1 MLTELIFP
9 YFCIGCGLELQ
20 RNFLCEKCKNTLFE
34 YVNIRCPVCQKRLP
48 DSAIRHDCIIKLGFR
63 RFIYAMPYKHPL
75 GQAAI
80 HNLKYLF
87 IKRLANPL
95 AASLTHAI
103 HSTASDYKKYNL
115 LAIPVPLAQERL
127 RWRGFNQ
134 SALICKTVSVLL
146 DIEMTTEDILIR
158 SKNTRPQLELK
169 RMDRL
174 KNISG
179 AFTVTDNKALQGR
192 NILLIDDVATT
203 CATLKEATAI
213 LKQNGARSIW
223 AAVVAKE

>member
-1 MLTELIFP
+1 
-9 YFCIGCGLELQ
+9 
-20 RNFLCEKCKNTLFE
+20 
-34 YVNIRCPVCQKRLP
+34 
-48 DSAIRHDCIIKLGFR
+48 
-63 RFIYAMPYKHPL
+63 MPYKHPI

-95 AASLTHAI
+95 AASLAHAI

-115 LAIPVPLAQERL
+115 LAIPIPLAQERL

-134 SALICKTVSVLL
+134 SALISKTISALL
-146 DIEMTTEDILIR
+146 NIEMAPENILIR
-158 SKNTRPQLELK
+158 SKNTKPQLKLK
-169 RMDRL
+169 RNERL

-179 AFTVTDNKALQGR
+179 AFTVTNNKTLQGK
-192 NILLIDDVATT
+192 NILLLDDVATT
-203 CATLKEATAI
+203 CATLKEAAYV
-213 LKQNGARSIW
+213 LKQNGARSVW